1 MKWIK
6 ALGALLLLGAIII
19 GTPLLL
25 VAFVG
30 SPIPDD
36 LSLGMQLTDA
46 VLIQLLSLI
55 VWAFWLQTCWCIA
68 LEVVATAK
76 SDQLNRTPG
85 AFGVQTLFARTMI
98 GLVVAAFVS
107 VPLLPSPVQANAALV
122 PAPSPSQ
129 TVEQAPE
136 TVTPAAPEATPEVA
150 TEAPAVEPA
159 PATAEVV
166 VERGDTLWAL
176 AKTHLGD
183 AERWTEIA
191 QLNDGQTMVDGSTF
205 ASASLLRPGWVLQLP
220 STAAAPQTPATAP
233 GPAAV
238 DYTVQAGDT
247 LSEIAADELGDP
259 GRYPEIF
266 EASKHLEQ
274 PVALTDPNLI
284 YPGQVLDIPDAPSEV
299 QTPQTAPAPAPAPAP
314 DPAPKPAPAPA
325 PDPDPDPTSAP
336 KPEPA
341 PTPEVVVP
349 DEPAQEAAPEGLA
362 APGVTTGAQG
372 TVPSSPA
379 APPPAPKTIEPAPA
393 AHGELDTV
401 STEADE
407 ADEADDS
414 SLPGWVWP
422 SMACG
427 GALLAGGLLL
437 ALRQRRSPQH
447 RSRRPGLVL
456 AMPTAIARE
465 AERSI
470 ATAGAEPGDLIVLV
484 DQVLRRAAAHLIAA
498 NEQIPE
504 IAAVEIAP
512 ADIALHLRAPAEAPQ
527 PWTTSEDSLLWILDR
542 SADLE
547 SIGPDPLDDPSP
559 WPLLV
564 TIGTDTDDGIWLLN
578 LEGQAVTVTGDPQK
592 GQDFARYVAAEIACN
607 PWSRHTALDLLGI
620 AGELAPINPE
630 RISCHDDYAR
640 AAAEAVATAVNTSTR
655 LETSG
660 DRDASAAR
668 AAGTDADT
676 WPSRLVIVGGPV
688 DVDELD
694 QFAGLLKSQRGRT
707 GCSLVV
713 TAESADQGM
722 EVAVDAFGR
731 LTVPAVNLRLD
742 GVGLTPA
749 EAGGCAT
756 LLTHVEVR
764 VDEPAPA
771 LEGDDPW
778 ADLMTTT
785 GALRDEHRI
794 DRSATVIEPAES
806 ILPEPDET
814 YWSAATTTQDD
825 LSRLAPKVSLRTRDQ
840 VADADPGLD
849 EDLEEWHANRVVRP
863 RLSLLGPVSA
873 KTAGAALDKRRPFYT
888 EMFAY
893 IATRPYG
900 ATTDEVA
907 TAFDITPA
915 RTRTDI
921 GRLREW
927 LGTNP
932 QTGVKY
938 LPDAREA
945 PAAAYRGV
953 GVYQV
958 ADALVDLEL
967 FRRLRTRGESRGP
980 DGIDDLVRALGLVA
994 GFPFEKLRPGGWG
1007 WMYEGV
1013 RLDQHAVCAIAD
1025 VAHIVVTEMLTRGDA
1040 KSARTTIDIALMAA
1054 PDEEMCRLDLAAV
1067 LEAEGHTTA
1076 ATRLVQ
1082 KEICNRSDD
1091 GEAPM
1096 ELPTRTA
1103 AVLRNRPELTR
1114 RAN

>member
-6 ALGALLLLGAIII
+6 ALGALMLLGAIII

-68 LEVVATAK
+68 LEIVAAAK
-76 SDQLNRTPG
+76 SHQLNRTPG

-107 VPLLPSPVQANAALV
+107 VPLLPSPVQANTAPV
-122 PAPSPSQ
+122 PTRSPSQ
-129 TVEQAPE
+129 TPE
-136 TVTPAAPEATPEVA
+136 AVTPAAEATPEA
-150 TEAPAVEPA
+150 GTETPAVDPA
-159 PATAEVV
+159 PATVEVV

-176 AKTHLGD
+176 AQTHLGD

-191 QLNDGQTMVDGSTF
+191 QLNDGLTMVDGSTF

-220 STAAAPQTPATAP
+220 STAASHAPTTAPAT
-233 GPAAV
+233 AAV

-247 LSEIAADELGDP
+247 LSQIAADELGDP

-274 PVALTDPNLI
+274 PIALTDPNLI

-299 QTPQTAPAPAPAPAP
+299 QTPQPAPAPASAPDPAPAPAPEL
-314 DPAPKPAPAPA
+314 DSS
-325 PDPDPDPTSAP
+325 SAP
-336 KPEPA
+336 EPEPA
-341 PTPEVVVP
+341 PAPEVVVP
-349 DEPAQEAAPEGLA
+349 DEAALEAVPEVLA
-362 APGVTTGAQG
+362 APGVMTGSQG

-379 APPPAPKTIEPAPA
+379 PPPPAPQTTNPTPAD
-393 AHGELDTV
+393 HGELDTV
-401 STEADE
+401 STEAD
-407 ADEADDS
+407 AADDS

-437 ALRQRRSPQH
+437 ALRQRRSTQH

-470 ATAGAEPGDLIVLV
+470 ATAGAEPVDLIVLV
-484 DQVLRRAAAHLIAA
+484 DQVLRRTAAHLRAA
-498 NEQIPE
+498 NQQTPD
-504 IAAVEIAP
+504 IAAVEITP
-512 ADIALHLRAPAEAPQ
+512 ADIALHLRTPAEAPQ
-527 PWTTSEDSLLWILDR
+527 PWATSEDSLLWILDR
-542 SADLE
+542 SADLD

-592 GQDFARYVAAEIACN
+592 VQDFARYVAAEIACN

-640 AAAEAVATAVNTSTR
+640 AAAEAVATAVNTATR
-655 LETSG
+655 LDASG

-668 AAGTDADT
+668 AAGTDPDT
-676 WPSRLVIVGGPV
+676 WPSRLVIVGGPA

-694 QFAGLLKSQRGRT
+694 QFAGLLESQRGRT
-707 GCSLVV
+707 GSSLLV
-713 TAESADQGM
+713 TAEHADQGM
-722 EVAVDAFGR
+722 EVRVDAFGR

-756 LLTHVEVR
+756 LLTHGEVT
-764 VDEPAPA
+764 VDEPAPE

-794 DRSATVIEPAES
+794 DRSAAAIELSES

-814 YWSAATTTQDD
+814 YWSAATTTEDD

-849 EDLEEWHANRVVRP
+849 EDLAEWNSDTVVRP
-863 RLSLLGPVSA
+863 RLSLLGSVSA
-873 KTAGAALDKRRPFYT
+873 KTAGAPLDKRRPFYT

-893 IATRPYG
+893 LATRPYG

-907 TAFDITPA
+907 EAFDITPA

-921 GRLREW
+921 GRLRDW
-927 LGTNP
+927 LGTDP
-932 QTGVKY
+932 QTGAKY

-945 PAAAYRGV
+945 PAAAYRGA

-958 ADALVDLEL
+958 VDALIDLEL

-980 DGIDDLVRALGLVA
+980 DGVDDLVKALGLVS
-994 GFPFEKLRPGGWG
+994 GQPFDKLRPTGWG
-1007 WMYEGV
+1007 WMHGGV
-1013 RLDQHAVCAIAD
+1013 RLDQHAICAIAD
-1025 VAHIVVTEMLTRGDA
+1025 VAHMVVIEMLTRGDTA
-1040 KSARTTIDIALMAA
+1040 SARTVVSIALLAA
-1054 PDEEMCRLDLAAV
+1054 PDEEMSRLDLAAV
-1067 LEAEGHTTA
+1067 LEAEGHTDEA
-1076 ATRLVQ
+1076 VRLVREQ
-1082 KEICNRSDD
+1082 ICNRSDD
-1091 GEAPM
+1091 GDAPT
-1096 ELPTRTA
+1096 ELPARTA
-1103 AVLRNRPELTR
+1103 AVLQDHPALLR
-1114 RAN
+1114 RAI

>member
-6 ALGALLLLGAIII
+6 ALGALMLLGAIII

-68 LEVVATAK
+68 LEVVATAE
-76 SDQLNRTPG
+76 SHQLNRTPG

-107 VPLLPSPVQANAALV
+107 VPLLPSPVQANTAPV
-122 PAPSPSQ
+122 PTPSPSQ
-129 TVEQAPE
+129 TVEQTPE
-136 TVTPAAPEATPEVA
+136 TITPAPEATPEVA
-150 TEAPAVEPA
+150 TEAPAVDPA
-159 PATAEVV
+159 PATVEVV

-176 AKTHLGD
+176 AQTYLGD

-220 STAAAPQTPATAP
+220 STATAPQTPATAP
-233 GPAAV
+233 APAAV

-284 YPGQVLDIPDAPSEV
+284 YPGQVLDIPGALSEV
-299 QTPQTAPAPAPAPAP
+299 QTPQTAPAPE
-314 DPAPKPAPAPA
+314 PAPAPA
-325 PDPDPDPTSAP
+325 PAPAPEPTAALE
-336 KPEPA
+336 PEPA
-341 PTPEVVVP
+341 PAPEVVVP
-349 DEPAQEAAPEGLA
+349 DEAAQEAVPEILA
-362 APGVTTGAQG
+362 APGVATGAQG

-379 APPPAPKTIEPAPA
+379 PPPPAPQTVEPAPA
-393 AHGELDTV
+393 DHGELDTV
-401 STEADE
+401 STE

-422 SMACG
+422 SMTCG

-437 ALRQRRSPQH
+437 ALRQRRSTQH

-470 ATAGAEPGDLIVLV
+470 ATAGAEPVDLIVLV
-484 DQVLRRAAAHLIAA
+484 DQVLRRTAAHLSAA
-498 NEQIPE
+498 NEQTPD
-504 IAAVEIAP
+504 IAAVEITP

-527 PWTTSEDSLLWILDR
+527 PWATSEDSLLWILAR
-542 SADLE
+542 SADLD

-564 TIGTDTDDGIWLLN
+564 TVGTDTDDGIWLLN

-640 AAAEAVATAVNTSTR
+640 AAAEAVATAVNTATR
-655 LETSG
+655 LDASG

-668 AAGTDADT
+668 AAGTDPDA
-676 WPSRLVIVGGPV
+676 WPSRLVIVGGPA
-688 DVDELD
+688 DVDELH
-694 QFAGLLKSQRGRT
+694 QFATLVESQRGRT
-707 GCSLVV
+707 GSSLVV
-713 TAESADQGM
+713 TAENADQGM
-722 EVAVDAFGR
+722 EVVVAAFGR

-742 GVGLTPA
+742 GVSLTPA

-756 LLTHVEVR
+756 LLTHGEVTI
-764 VDEPAPA
+764 DEPAPE

-794 DRSATVIEPAES
+794 DRSTTAIDPAES

-814 YWSAATTTQDD
+814 YWSAATTTEDD

-840 VADADPGLD
+840 VAEADPGLD
-849 EDLEEWHANRVVRP
+849 EDLEEWNSDTVVRP
-863 RLSLLGPVSA
+863 RLSLLGSVSA

-907 TAFDITPA
+907 AAFDITPA
-915 RTRTDI
+915 RARTDV
-921 GRLREW
+921 GRLRDW
-927 LGTNP
+927 LGTDP
-932 QTGVKY
+932 STGAKY

-945 PAAAYRGV
+945 PAAAYRGI

-958 ADALVDLEL
+958 ADALIDLEL

-980 DGIDDLVRALGLVA
+980 DGIDDLVKALGLVT
-994 GFPFEKLRPGGWG
+994 GRPFDKLRQGGWG
-1007 WMYEGV
+1007 WMHEGV
-1013 RLDQHAVCAIAD
+1013 RLDQHAICAVAD
-1025 VAHIVVTEMLTRGDA
+1025 VAHMVVIEMLTRGDTA
-1040 KSARTTIDIALMAA
+1040 SARTAVSIGLLAA
-1054 PDEEMCRLDLAAV
+1054 PDEEMSRLDLAAV
-1067 LEAEGHTTA
+1067 LEAEGHTDEA
-1076 ATRLVQ
+1076 VRLVREQ
-1082 KEICNRSDD
+1082 ICNRSDD
-1091 GEAPM
+1091 GDAPT
-1096 ELPTRTA
+1096 ELPARTA
-1103 AVLRNRPELTR
+1103 AVLQDHPALMR
-1114 RAN
+1114 RAI

>member
-30 SPIPDD
+30 SPIPDG
-36 LSLGMQLTDA
+36 LSPGIQLTDA

-68 LEVVATAK
+68 LEVVGTAK
-76 SDQLNRTPG
+76 SHQLIRTPG

-107 VPLLPSPVQANAALV
+107 VPLLPSPVQANTAPV
-122 PAPSPSQ
+122 PTPSPSQ
-129 TVEQAPE
+129 TVEQTPE
-136 TVTPAAPEATPEVA
+136 AVTSAAEATPEA
-150 TEAPAVEPA
+150 GTEAPAVDPA
-159 PATAEVV
+159 PATVGV
-166 VERGDTLWAL
+166 IVERGDTLWAL
-176 AKTHLGD
+176 AQTHLGD

-220 STAAAPQTPATAP
+220 GAAASQAPTMAPA
-233 GPAAV
+233 PAAV
-238 DYTVQAGDT
+238 DYSVQAGDT
-247 LSEIAADELGDP
+247 LSQIAADELGDA

-266 EASKHLEQ
+266 EASKYLEQ

-284 YPGQVLDIPDAPSEV
+284 YPGQVLDIPDAPAEV

-314 DPAPKPAPAPA
+314 NPEAAPAP
-325 PDPDPDPTSAP
+325 
-336 KPEPA
+336 EL
-341 PTPEVVVP
+341 VVP
-349 DEPAQEAAPEGLA
+349 DAAAQEAVPGILA
-362 APGVTTGAQG
+362 APGVTTGSQG
-372 TVPSSPA
+372 TVPSS
-379 APPPAPKTIEPAPA
+379 APPPVPPTTTPAPA
-393 AHGELDTV
+393 DHSDLDTV
-401 STEADE
+401 SNETE
-407 ADEADDS
+407 EADDS

-422 SMACG
+422 SMAFG

-437 ALRQRRSPQH
+437 ALRQRRSTQH

-470 ATAGAEPGDLIVLV
+470 ATAGAEPVDLIVLV
-484 DQVLRRAAAHLIAA
+484 DQVLRRTAAHLSAA
-498 NEQIPE
+498 NEQTPD
-504 IAAVEIAP
+504 IAAVEITP
-512 ADIALHLRAPAEAPQ
+512 ADIALHLRTPAEAPQ
-527 PWTTSEDSLLWILDR
+527 PWATSEDSLLWILDR
-542 SADLE
+542 SADLD

-607 PWSRHTALDLLGI
+607 PWSRHTALDLQGI

-640 AAAEAVATAVNTSTR
+640 AAAEAVATAVNTATR
-655 LETSG
+655 LDASG

-668 AAGTDADT
+668 AAGTDPDT
-676 WPSRLVIVGGPV
+676 WPSRVVIADGPA

-694 QFAGLLKSQRGRT
+694 QFAGLLESQRGRT
-707 GCSLVV
+707 GSSMLV
-713 TAESADQGM
+713 TAENADQGM
-722 EVAVDAFGR
+722 EVVVDAFGR
-731 LTVPAVNLRLD
+731 LTVPAMNLRLD

-756 LLTHVEVR
+756 LLTHGEVT
-764 VDEPAPA
+764 VDEPAPE

-794 DRSATVIEPAES
+794 DRSTAAIEPAES

-814 YWSAATTTQDD
+814 YWSAATTTEDD
-825 LSRLAPKVSLRTRDQ
+825 LSRLAPKVSLRTRDR

-849 EDLEEWHANRVVRP
+849 EDLEEWNSDTVVRP

-873 KTAGAALDKRRPFYT
+873 KTAGAPLDKRRPFYT

-893 IATRPYG
+893 LATRPYG

-921 GRLREW
+921 GRLRDW
-927 LGTNP
+927 LGTDP

-945 PAAAYRGV
+945 PAAAYRGT

-958 ADALVDLEL
+958 VDALIDLEL

-980 DGIDDLVRALGLVA
+980 DGVDDLVKALGLVS
-994 GFPFEKLRPGGWG
+994 GRPFDKLRPTGWG
-1007 WMYEGV
+1007 WMHGGV

-1025 VAHIVVTEMLTRGDA
+1025 VAHMVVIEMLTRGDTA
-1040 KSARTTIDIALMAA
+1040 SARTAVSIALLAA
-1054 PDEEMCRLDLAAV
+1054 PDEEMSRLDLAAV
-1067 LEAEGHTTA
+1067 LEAEGHTDEA
-1076 ATRLVQ
+1076 VRLVREQ
-1082 KEICNRSDD
+1082 ICNRSDD
-1091 GEAPM
+1091 GDAPT
-1096 ELPTRTA
+1096 ELPARTA
-1103 AVLRNRPELTR
+1103 AVLQDHPALLRH
-1114 RAN
+1114 AI